1 MDVGIRDAMLPGLG
15 GREFF
20 AHLRELGVRSL
31 EIEVAADLTTPL
43 IRRDDGSPYSVAD
56 EDGSISLA
64 RRLNAEG
71 VHACALLV
79 ATDFSAPP
87 VDDHIHWAVRAVQ
100 AAAEMGVPVV
110 RVDPLARDRS
120 LPGDHVR
127 DAFVRSV
134 ARVLK
139 HTADTGVDL
148 GIENHG
154 PMANDPQ
161 FLDELFAAIETPRLG
176 LTLDTG
182 NFYWFGHPLSDV
194 YRIIERYAPRAKH
207 THVKNINYPPD
218 LAEQRRPVG
227 LDYGKYCC
235 PLDEGNLDLRRVVAI
250 LRAAGY
256 DRTLCVEDESIGKA
270 PQETKLAVLRR
281 DVDAVRD
288 ALAHAG

>member
-43 IRRDDGSPYSVAD
+43 ILRNDGSPYSVAD
-56 EDGSISLA
+56 EDGSTSLA
-64 RRLNAEG
+64 HRLNAEG
-71 VHACALLV
+71 VRACALLV

-87 VDDHIHWAVRAVQ
+87 VDDHVHWAVRAVR
-100 AAAEMGVPVV
+100 AAGEMGVPVV

-139 HTADTGVDL
+139 QTADTGVDL
-148 GIENHG
+148 GVENHG

-161 FLDELFAAIETPRLG
+161 FLDEVFAAVENPRLG

-207 THVKNINYPPD
+207 THVKNINYPTE

-256 DRTLCVEDESIGKA
+256 HRTLCVEDESIGKA
-270 PQETKLAVLRR
+270 PPETRLAVLRR
-281 DVDAVRD
+281 DVEAVRD